1 MSHGM
6 TKRQKE
12 ALDFIRSFDASNEI
26 TPTFDEIRAGLGLA
40 SKSGVHRL
48 VCGLEERGLIK
59 RLPHRARSIELTEKG
74 MRR

>member
-1 MSHGM
+1 MSYRM

-12 ALDFIRSFDASNEI
+12 ALDFIRSFDATNEI
-26 TPTFDEIRAGLGLA
+26 APTFDEIRTGLGLA

-48 VCGLEERGLIK
+48 VTGLEERGLIK